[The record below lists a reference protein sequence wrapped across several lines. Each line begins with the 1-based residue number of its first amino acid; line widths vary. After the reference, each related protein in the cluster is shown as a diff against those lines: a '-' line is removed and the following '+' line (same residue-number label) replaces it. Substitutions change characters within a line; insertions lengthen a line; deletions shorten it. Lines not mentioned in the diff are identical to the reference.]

1 MAIGTGNPA
10 GYVPVYDF
18 GAPRIITCSAR
29 DAISGGDLVF
39 ISGAADVVSSGANS
53 FVPKTDLL
61 VADSASGGQF
71 TGVACHNAASGG
83 LIAVALDGCAIVR
96 ANGTV
101 LCAQQVVCDGNN
113 AVLPGVTAGQVVGRA
128 LTSASSGGFALV
140 HFAG

>member
-18 GAPRIITCSAR
+18 GAPRIITCVAR

-39 ISGAADVVSSGANS
+39 LSGAADVCSSGANS

-61 VADSASGGQF
+61 VADSASGANF
-71 TGVACHNAASGG
+71 TGVAVHNAASGA
-83 LIAVALDGCAIVR
+83 IISVALDGCAIVR

-101 LCAQQVVCDGNN
+101 IASNQVTCDGNN

-140 HFAG
+140 HFLG